1 MLKKATYIVS
11 KSNVL
16 ALRFVFAHG
25 FFSVVVLEAL
35 GGDHHWYVRFSAGLW
50 GVFAWNSVEPLRVK
64 LSGSICS
71 AEENVSGS

>member
-35 GGDHHWYVRFSAGLW
+35 GGDHH
-50 GVFAWNSVEPLRVK
+50 
-64 LSGSICS
+64 
-71 AEENVSGS
+71 